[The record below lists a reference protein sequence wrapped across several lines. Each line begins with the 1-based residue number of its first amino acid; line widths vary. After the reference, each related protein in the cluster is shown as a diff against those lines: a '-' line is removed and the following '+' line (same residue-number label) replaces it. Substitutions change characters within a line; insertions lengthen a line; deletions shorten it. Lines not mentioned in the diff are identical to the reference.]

1 VFAGQRAGRGG
12 AVFGSP
18 LQQFVVPDFRQT
30 ALHLLHAREERSV
43 RSVMDGIVALLEAVV
58 QTVEAPRG
66 GNCLAAG
73 SFGAIVLFPMAIVTI
88 SRLEACRGE
97 DVAAEV
103 AKRLGFRLVDRPLMR
118 ELLYSYDLLAAIGRL
133 REPPI
138 RASAEEPGEE
148 ERAVHAATEG
158 IIWHLAIRENIVLL
172 GFGGQFL
179 LGGCP
184 GALHVR
190 LTAGLEFRL
199 ATAEAQGARHSVA
212 ALQRREQER
221 RRLVRRHF
229 GKDLARGEHYDLA
242 LRIDTLGVAA
252 AAALIGQAA
261 DAVGLTRTGRFEEIR
276 GCAHARGVQEIPL
289 DPLPAGPAEKRFANE
304 SEAEFAKVL
313 DFYRIPWNYEPE
325 TFPVEWW
332 PDGRVKS
339 SFSPDFYLPEMDTY
353 LELTTMKQSLVTKKN
368 RKVRLFRQLYPD
380 KKLLIFYGRDFR
392 KLAQKFGLE

>member
-1 VFAGQRAGRGG
+1 
-12 AVFGSP
+12 
-18 LQQFVVPDFRQT
+18 
-30 ALHLLHAREERSV
+30 
-43 RSVMDGIVALLEAVV
+43 
-58 QTVEAPRG
+58 
-66 GNCLAAG
+66 
-73 SFGAIVLFPMAIVTI
+73 MAIVTI

-97 DVAAEV
+97 DVAAAV
-103 AKRLGFRLVDRPLMR
+103 ARRLGFRLVDRALMR

-133 REPPI
+133 REPGTP
-138 RASAEEPGEE
+138 APAGDPDEE

-158 IIWHLAIRENIVLL
+158 IIWHLAFRENIVLL

-190 LTAGLEFRL
+190 LTASLEFRL
-199 ATAEAQGARHSVA
+199 ATAEAQGNRRSVA

-221 RRLVRRHF
+221 RRLMRRHF
-229 GKDLARGEHYDLA
+229 GKDLTSGEYYDLA
-242 LRIDTLGVAA
+242 LRIDTLGVDA
-252 AAALIGQAA
+252 AAALIEQAA
-261 DAVGLTRTGRFEEIR
+261 DAVGLTKAGRFEEIR
-276 GCAHARGVQEIPL
+276 SCALAKGVREIPL
-289 DPLPAGPAEKRFANE
+289 DPLPAGAGETRFANA

-313 DFYRIPWNYEPE
+313 DFYHIPWKYEPE
-325 TFPVEWW
+325 TFPIEWW
-332 PDGRVKS
+332 PDGRAKS

>member
-1 VFAGQRAGRGG
+1 
-12 AVFGSP
+12 
-18 LQQFVVPDFRQT
+18 
-30 ALHLLHAREERSV
+30 
-43 RSVMDGIVALLEAVV
+43 
-58 QTVEAPRG
+58 
-66 GNCLAAG
+66 
-73 SFGAIVLFPMAIVTI
+73 MAIVTI

-97 DVAAEV
+97 DVAAE
-103 AKRLGFRLVDRPLMR
+103 AARRLGFRLVDRALMS

-133 REPPI
+133 QEP
-138 RASAEEPGEE
+138 RAAEAPGQPAGEE
-148 ERAVHAATEG
+148 SAVRAATEG
-158 IIWHLAIRENIVLL
+158 IIWHLAFRENIVLL

-199 ATAEAQGARHSVA
+199 ATTEAQGSRRSVA

-229 GKDLARGEHYDLA
+229 GKDLTGGEHYDLA
-242 LRIDTLGVAA
+242 LRVDTLGVAA
-252 AAALIGQAA
+252 AAALIEQAA
-261 DAVGLTRTGRFEEIR
+261 DAVGLAKAGRFEEIR
-276 GCAHARGVQEIPL
+276 ACARARGVQEIPL
-289 DPLPAGPAEKRFANE
+289 DPLPAGAGETRFANE

-313 DFYRIPWNYEPE
+313 DFYHIPWKYEPE
-325 TFPVEWW
+325 TFPLEWW
-332 PDGRVKS
+332 PDGRAKS

>member
-1 VFAGQRAGRGG
+1 V
-12 AVFGSP
+12 
-18 LQQFVVPDFRQT
+18 
-30 ALHLLHAREERSV
+30 
-43 RSVMDGIVALLEAVV
+43 
-58 QTVEAPRG
+58 
-66 GNCLAAG
+66 
-73 SFGAIVLFPMAIVTI
+73 AIVTV

-97 DVAAEV
+97 AVAAD
-103 AKRLGFRLVDRPLMR
+103 AARRLGFRLLDRTLMR

-133 REPPI
+133 EKP
-138 RASAEEPGEE
+138 RAAGPAGQPDEE
-148 ERAVHAATEG
+148 ERAVRAATEG
-158 IIWHLAIRENIVLL
+158 IIWHLAFRENVVLL

-179 LGGCP
+179 FNGCP

-190 LTAGLEFRL
+190 LTAALEFRL
-199 ATAEAQGARHSVA
+199 ATAGAQGTRPSVA

-229 GKDLARGEHYDLA
+229 GEDLTRGEHYDLA
-242 LRIDTLGVAA
+242 LRVDTLGVEAA
-252 AAALIGQAA
+252 ATLIEQAA
-261 DAVGLTRTGRFEEIR
+261 AAVGLTKSGHFDEIR
-276 GCAHARGVQEIPL
+276 TFALARGAREIPL
-289 DPLPAGPAEKRFANE
+289 DPLPASPAQTRFANA

-313 DFYRIPWNYEPE
+313 DFYRIPWRYEPQ

-339 SFSPDFYLPEMDTY
+339 SFSPDFYLTEMDTF
-353 LELTTMKQSLVTKKN
+353 LELTTMRQSLVTKKN